1 MHSMRT
7 LTGIWVILHMYSQI
21 LGHRVPRAVAVY
33 VGALLQ
39 QIVANS
45 VIVDN
50 DVGHMQHLEE
60 DKSALTRI

>member
-1 MHSMRT
+1 
-7 LTGIWVILHMYSQI
+7 MYSQI